1 MRRRFRDEG
10 EAPGQD
16 AFLDIV
22 ANLVGILIIL
32 VMVVGVRAKGAWI
45 ATSQSEEAVDPETLP
60 DVESAQNHFSS
71 MERNVQS
78 VERQLD
84 RMQRTMDG
92 KQRERDEINLL
103 VQTIE
108 AKLESK
114 KEELAAE
121 TQEQLNLKSHV
132 RLVSAQIEDMRRK
145 TRSIGLNEKTPI
157 ELEHLPSP
165 LAKTVF
171 GKEVHFRLQ
180 NGRILYV
187 PLNELTDQ
195 LRNEIQKKLWK
206 LKDRSQITETIGPIQ
221 GFHLK
226 YVLRRRTISQ
236 DTSQGPIVRQM
247 AELARFTLIPVSGEL
262 GEPFE
267 DALRESSQFRQI
279 MASLRPD
286 STVVTAWTYPDSYGQ
301 FRHLKSWL
309 FDRGFATAAR
319 PLPDGQPISGSPAG
333 SRSAAQ

>member
-1 MRRRFRDEG
+1 MRRRLRADSD
-10 EAPGQD
+10 APGQD

-45 ATSQSEEAVDPETLP
+45 ATSQAEEAVDPETLP
-60 DVESAQNHFSS
+60 DVDSAQKHFNS
-71 MERNVQS
+71 MEKNVRS
-78 VERQLD
+78 VEKQLD
-84 RMQRTMDG
+84 RIQRTVDV

-103 VQTIE
+103 VQSIE
-108 AKLESK
+108 AKLKTK
-114 KEELAAE
+114 KEELATE
-121 TQEQLNLKSHV
+121 TQEQLNLQSHV
-132 RLVSAQIEDMRRK
+132 RQVSAQIEDLRRK

-171 GKEVHFRLQ
+171 GKEVHFRLK

-195 LRNEIQKKLWK
+195 LRDEIQKKMWK
-206 LKDRSQITETIGPIQ
+206 LKDRSHITETIGPNQ
-221 GFHLK
+221 GFHLQ
-226 YVLRRRTISQ
+226 YTLRRRTITQ
-236 DTSQGPIVRQM
+236 DTNQGPVVRQM
-247 AELARFTLIPVSGEL
+247 AELAKFTLIPISDEL
-262 GEPFE
+262 GEPFDE
-267 DALRESSQFRQI
+267 ALREGSQFRQVI
-279 MASLRPD
+279 ASLRPEA
-286 STVVTAWTYPDSYGQ
+286 TVVTVWTYPDSYGQ
-301 FRHLKSWL
+301 FRNLKSWL
-309 FDRGFATAAR
+309 FDRSFATAAR